1 MGIARVLSYLIA
13 IVGTGISAYFD
24 TKTTFI
30 PDWLTHSM
38 IILGAIL
45 LFFQYDITTSLYYI
59 AISAIVFILGFIVYT
74 LGQLGGGDVKLY
86 TALTLLVPEF
96 HSFYHFITPPYPPI
110 VSIFFAS
117 SLIGVFFIS
126 LSQIYKIWRDRM
138 RISEFWK
145 KLSVGIIGAVLILAV
160 SLFLVFISPGAVLLF
175 IPVSLGLLVFPFK
188 DDIIKLYVLEKKPVS
203 KLTEDDIIAIDEIP
217 EDKRKELGIGIRK
230 TYLNAE
236 LKVLKEKAEKVGIDY
251 VYVYENLPT
260 FGIYIF
266 LGLLFVLLF
275 GDPIFAVL
283 SL

>member
-126 LSQIYKIWRDRM
+126 LSQIYKIWKDRM

-145 KLSVGIIGAVLILAV
+145 KLSIGVIGAVLILAV